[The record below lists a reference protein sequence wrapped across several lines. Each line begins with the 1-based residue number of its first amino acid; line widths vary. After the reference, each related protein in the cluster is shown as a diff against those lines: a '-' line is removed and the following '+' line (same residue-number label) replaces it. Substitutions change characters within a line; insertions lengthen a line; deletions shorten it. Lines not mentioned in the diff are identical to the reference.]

1 MVVSMAICESI
12 GGWIE
17 QGGISVYQWNRNVTI
32 NNKLSYPLIPS
43 KSLRHIH
50 SCALSWFNI
59 SLLSKSIPDLG
70 FQSVNSI
77 GLVRWQ
83 CHLYVYCNA

>member
-1 MVVSMAICESI
+1 MAICESI

-50 SCALSWFNI
+50 SCALS
-59 SLLSKSIPDLG
+59 
-70 FQSVNSI
+70 
-77 GLVRWQ
+77 
-83 CHLYVYCNA
+83 